1 MSSPQSTAARRQSL
15 RPVSYAEHD
24 GSSSD
29 EARPTCT
36 STRRQSLR
44 VQAACYEENG
54 GSDSS
59 DDDEMKVSRVVKAPP
74 NVVKATP
81 RCETPHALPAP
92 PHQQLVPVHLR
103 AHTDPRRCVD
113 VMIVVG
119 EASCDGSCP
128 PKHLSPGEARHHLN
142 LPLTGNGQRREEWAI
157 GSPAHT
163 PAFHRPVTD
172 QTEIYMGTRY
182 GFIGCHVHP
191 CGVWRVACGGSGQH
205 GCVASRAL
213 RHVQAHGR
221 ADNRGEAGARPWVR
235 W

>member
-1 MSSPQSTAARRQSL
+1 MSSPQSTAARRQTL
-15 RPVSYAEHD
+15 RPVSYTEHD

-128 PKHLSPGEARHHLN
+128 PKHLSPGEEQDTTSTSLSPGMGKGERNGRSEAQHTHRLF
-142 LPLTGNGQRREEWAI
+142 TGQSPTRPRLHGDWVRLRR
-157 GSPAHT
+157 
-163 PAFHRPVTD
+163 
-172 QTEIYMGTRY
+172 
-182 GFIGCHVHP
+182 CHVHP
-191 CGVWRVACGGSGQH
+191 CGVWRVACGVWRVACGMWRIRAARVFCVTG
-205 GCVASRAL
+205 VASRSGS
-213 RHVQAHGR
+213 RQG
-221 ADNRGEAGARPWVR
+221 
-235 W
+235 